1 MSPFLDRAEAGRRLA
16 SKLEEYRGRLDVII
30 LGLPRGGVPVAFEIA
45 QHLHAPLDVVVVR
58 KVGVP
63 WQPEMAMGAVA
74 SGGIRILDQALIR
87 SLNLSNY
94 FVYGTIAKEEEEI
107 ERRERLFREA
117 CPAPEL
123 ADRTVILVDDGAA
136 TGSTMLAAV
145 EAVRRQH
152 PKKIVIAVPVVSR
165 DAYARFEAEAGK
177 CICLMIPHPFLAVGR
192 WYKTFPQVSDDEVQ
206 QLLTCSRIHT
216 AEKESLQQSS
226 AARMA
231 GAQ

>member
-16 SKLEEYRGRLDVII
+16 SKLEEYTGRPDVII

-45 QHLHAPLDVVVVR
+45 RHLQAPLDVLVVR

-94 FVYGTIAKEEEEI
+94 FVYGTIAKEEKEI
-107 ERRERLFREA
+107 ERRERLFRDA
-117 CPAPEL
+117 CPAPQL
-123 ADRTVILVDDGAA
+123 AGRTIILVDDGAA

-152 PKKIVIAVPVVSR
+152 PKMIVIAAPVVSR
-165 DAYARFEAEAGK
+165 DAYAKFEAEAGN
-177 CICLMIPHPFLAVGR
+177 CICLMIPHPFFAVGR
-192 WYKTFPQVSDDEVQ
+192 WYQTFPQVSDDEVLDLLLRARLQ
-206 QLLTCSRIHT
+206 QV
-216 AEKESLQQSS
+216 AQESLVQSS
-226 AARMA
+226 TA
-231 GAQ
+231 G